1 MKSHILSTC
10 AACMLVLPLLANAQ
24 DYAPKHLVV
33 APEDVVWAPGPP
45 SLPPGAEIAII
56 EGNPEK
62 AGPLTMRLKFP
73 ANYSVAPHTHPVT
86 EQLTVLKGSI
96 ALGVGKKMDKKAV
109 KNLSAGGYSMMPKE
123 MPHYA
128 WTTEPT
134 VIQLNSSGP
143 WGITYVNKDDDP
155 REKKMGSN

>member
-1 MKSHILSTC
+1 MKPLITIMC
-10 AACMLVLPLLANAQ
+10 IACLAMLPPLADAQ
-24 DYAPKHLVV
+24 DHAAGHLLV
-33 APEDVVWAPGPP
+33 APSDVKWSPGPA

-56 EGNPEK
+56 EGDPAKE
-62 AGPLTMRLKFP
+62 GPLTIRLKFP
-73 ANYSVAPHTHPVT
+73 ADYAVAPHTHPVT

-96 ALGVGKKMDKKAV
+96 ALGVGKKMDKKAA
-109 KNLSAGGYSMMPKE
+109 KHLSAGGYSMMPKE

-143 WGITYVNKDDDP
+143 WGITYVNKKDDP

>member
-1 MKSHILSTC
+1 MKLQILFAC
-10 AACMLVLPLLANAQ
+10 IACMLALPPLADAQ
-24 DYAPKHLVV
+24 DHAKGHVLVT
-33 APEDVVWAPGPP
+33 PEDVNWAPGPA

-73 ANYSVAPHTHPVT
+73 ADYVVSPHTHPVT

-96 ALGVGKKMDKKAV
+96 ALGVGKKMDKKKA
-109 KNLSAGGYSMMPKE
+109 KHLSAGGYSVMPKE